1 MIALAGRKDA
11 LRQIRRQILLNV
23 KIRYDASV
31 RFRMGLTARR
41 GPFFTHRL
49 GYNFGELMGDLLLI
63 LMRLLAEFGID
74 IKGAHPASS
83 LFLF

>member
-1 MIALAGRKDA
+1 M
-11 LRQIRRQILLNV
+11 

-41 GPFFTHRL
+41 SSFFTHRL
-49 GYNFGELMGDLLLI
+49 GYNFGKLMGDLRLI

-74 IKGAHPASS
+74 IKGTHPASS
-83 LFLF
+83 LLLF